1 MGNVVEIISVIAVFG
16 LPAFIVAIIMK
27 VNNNKIKAQEK
38 VLLKSIEMGQPVNI
52 DMFLDEQNRKYEKGG
67 LKLTLL
73 RKIQSGIACFLI
85 GLLLLVLC
93 LIGKVSFNET
103 IIFMLSFVFLSLGVA
118 FIVSFF
124 IGRKMMAKELAE
136 NELDTKELA
145 EKPE

>member
-1 MGNVVEIISVIAVFG
+1 MGNVVGIISVIAVFG
-16 LPAFIVAIIMK
+16 LQAFIVAIIMK
-27 VNNNKIKAQEK
+27 VKNNKIKAQEK

>member
-27 VNNNKIKAQEK
+27 VKNNKIKAQEK

-136 NELDTKELA
+136 NELDTKELT

>member
-27 VNNNKIKAQEK
+27 VKNNRIKAQEK

>member
-27 VNNNKIKAQEK
+27 VKNNKIKAQEK

-136 NELDTKELA
+136 NKLDTKELA

>member
-27 VNNNKIKAQEK
+27 VKNNKIKAQEK

-136 NELDTKELA
+136 
-145 EKPE
+145 KPE

>member
-27 VNNNKIKAQEK
+27 VKDNKIKAQEK

>member
-27 VNNNKIKAQEK
+27 VKNNKIKAQEK

-73 RKIQSGIACFLI
+73 KKIQSGIACFLI

>member
-27 VNNNKIKAQEK
+27 VKNNKIKAQEK

>member
-16 LPAFIVAIIMK
+16 LPVFIVAIIMK
-27 VNNNKIKAQEK
+27 VKNNKIKAQEK

>member
-27 VNNNKIKAQEK
+27 VKNNKIKAQEK

-52 DMFLDEQNRKYEKGG
+52 DMFLDEQNKKYEKGG

>member
-27 VNNNKIKAQEK
+27 VKNNKIKAQEK

-52 DMFLDEQNRKYEKGG
+52 DMFLDEENRKYKKGD

>member
-27 VNNNKIKAQEK
+27 VKNNKIKAQEK

-52 DMFLDEQNRKYEKGG
+52 DMFLDEQNRKYGKGG

>member
-27 VNNNKIKAQEK
+27 VKNNKIKAQEK
-38 VLLKSIEMGQPVNI
+38 VLLKSIEMGQSVNI

>member
-27 VNNNKIKAQEK
+27 VKNNKIKAQEK

-145 EKPE
+145 EKPK

>member
-27 VNNNKIKAQEK
+27 VKNNKIKAQEK

-93 LIGKVSFNET
+93 LIGKVSLNET

>member
-27 VNNNKIKAQEK
+27 VKNNKIKAQEK

-52 DMFLDEQNRKYEKGG
+52 DMFLDEENRKYEKGG